1 MFKQG
6 GSRKREAVSKL
17 LDLIYD
23 GLKTVTASALDD
35 ETLMLPATFTKTPGQ
50 NPTMGQVV
58 GLKRHSSKGYT
69 HFKDEPRVQKLKADV
84 LEYNRLLRDLGLRDH
99 QVPQAKKATWKTLS
113 LLLYRSLLLLIWGVL
128 ALPGT
133 VLNGPVIVLVSVI
146 SRRKAQG
153 IRSFRRQS
161 RRSRCACDLEN
172 LDMSWLL
179 YTLHAILAT
188 AVAIR
193 VQAPLGVQL
202 CVPFLVICALPIMN
216 YAALKFGEAGMDV
229 LK

>member
-1 MFKQG
+1 MALGAMANDPSVNIKIAPFGSALDVPEGLVEMFKQG

-35 ETLMLPATFTKTPGQ
+35 ETLMVRFLFTIFERQ

-146 SRRKAQG
+146 SRRKAQEAFAASVVKVAG
-153 IRSFRRQS
+153 R
-161 RRSRCACDLEN
+161 DV
-172 LDMSWLL
+172 
-179 YTLHAILAT
+179 LAT
-188 AVAIR
+188 WRILIC
-193 VQAPLGVQL
+193 LGSCTHSMRSLRQR
-202 CVPFLVICALPIMN
+202 LPSESR
-216 YAALKFGEAGMDV
+216 L
-229 LK
+229 L